1 MEQRCC
7 AQNYQPNYAR
17 RISLGAEILRAAR
30 RTGSRRAQTYLSYVK
45 VVCVEQRRC
54 AQNYQPNYAR
64 RISLGAEIL
73 RAARRTGSR
82 RAQTYLS
89 Y

>member
-1 MEQRCC
+1 
-7 AQNYQPNYAR
+7 
-17 RISLGAEILRAAR
+17 ILRAAR

-89 Y
+89 YVKVVCVEQRRCAQNYQPNYAPR